1 VSPLLDIFEGYFG
14 TLLEVVLALAPL
26 LVVFA
31 IFQAFVVRM
40 ALANLPRILFGTVL
54 AVVGL
59 SLFLQGVHVGFLPF
73 GEFTGTVLSGVDYS
87 WVLIPVGFAL
97 GFASI
102 IAEPA
107 VRVLTYEVEKVSSG
121 SIRGT
126 PILFT
131 LSIGVG
137 VAVAVAMARI
147 LYGIPL
153 GWLLVPGYALAFVLA
168 PFSSRSFV
176 SIAFDSGGVATGPM
190 TVTFILALAVGA
202 ATGLPGR
209 DPVLE
214 GFGLVALVA
223 LAPIL
228 AVLVLGAIY
237 RLYEAKGDTTTA
249 EKEAPQVEDPEQP

>member
-1 VSPLLDIFEGYFG
+1 MNPLRIFEGYFG
-14 TLLEVVLALAPL
+14 TLLEVVFALAPL
-26 LVVFA
+26 LLLFL
-31 IFQAFVVRM
+31 IFQVVVRASLSSLSRIM
-40 ALANLPRILFGTVL
+40 VGTALTI
-54 AVVGL
+54 VGL

-73 GEFTGTVLSGVDYS
+73 GELTGTTLSGASYR
-87 WVLIPVGFAL
+87 WVLIPIGFVL

-107 VRVLTYEVEKVSSG
+107 VRILNYEVEKVSTG
-121 SIRGT
+121 SIKST
-126 PILFT
+126 PILIT

-137 VAVAVAMARI
+137 IAVALAMARV

-153 GWLLVPGYALAFVLA
+153 WWILVPGYLIAFALTR
-168 PFSSRSFV
+168 FSSETFV

-202 ATGLPGR
+202 ATGIEGR
-209 DPVLE
+209 DPVIE

-228 AVLVLGAIY
+228 AVLVLGSIYKRSEDRDDAI
-237 RLYEAKGDTTTA
+237 A
-249 EKEAPQVEDPEQP
+249 EKEEQKVETPGGS

>member
-1 VSPLLDIFEGYFG
+1 MSVLRGIFEGYLD
-14 TLLEVVLALAPL
+14 TLLEVVIALAPL
-26 LVVFA
+26 LVLFA
-31 IFQAFVVRM
+31 IFQAFVVR
-40 ALANLPRILFGTVL
+40 AAPANLLRIVFGTVV

-59 SLFLQGVHVGFLPF
+59 SLFLQGVHEGFLPF
-73 GEFTGTVLSGVDYS
+73 GEFTGTVLSEVDYS

-107 VRVLTYEVEKVSSG
+107 VRVLTYEVEKVSTG
-121 SIRGT
+121 SIKGT
-126 PILFT
+126 PLLVT

-137 VAVAVAMARI
+137 IAVAVAMARI

-153 GWLLVPGYALAFVLA
+153 AWILIPGYVLAFLLV

-228 AVLVLGAIY
+228 AVLILGAFY
-237 RLYEAKGDTTTA
+237 RLLEARGDVTA
-249 EKEAPQVEDPEQP
+249 EKEEPRDGSTE